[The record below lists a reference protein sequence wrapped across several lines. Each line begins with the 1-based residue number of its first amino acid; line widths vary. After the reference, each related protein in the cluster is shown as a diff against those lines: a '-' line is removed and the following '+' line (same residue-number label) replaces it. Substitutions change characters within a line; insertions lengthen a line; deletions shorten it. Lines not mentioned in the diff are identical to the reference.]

1 MRANLTSAFVVLLS
15 ILLAGSFFLL
25 PRPALIVGASSE
37 GRIVPTGN
45 TVEARFDHT
54 ATLLHNGK
62 VLIAAGMARNGLIVP
77 TAELYD
83 PQTGKFSD
91 AGKLGSQRGY
101 GTTATLL
108 VDGKV
113 LLAGGGHFSGCDGS
127 CSLASA
133 ELYDP
138 ATSSFSPAGNMNTS
152 RAGAN
157 AILLQ
162 NGDVLIV
169 GGDDISGGQ
178 HIATAELYHPS
189 TRAFST
195 TGSMRSAGASAL
207 VLLKNGE
214 VLALDGSGG
223 ELYNPSTGR
232 FATAGKFTIARDKYG
247 VGPLADGRLL
257 IVGGQIGGAW
267 GPRSPTTNIYDPTSG
282 AFTPGPEMSL
292 ARFKLK
298 KAVVPLGDGR
308 VLIAGGAAE
317 PEIYDSNTN
326 SFHLVPGGRLDCFL
340 FSTATRLANG
350 NVLIVGGYAQ
360 PGGPAID
367 HAWVYRQ

>member
-1 MRANLTSAFVVLLS
+1 M
-15 ILLAGSFFLL
+15 
-25 PRPALIVGASSE
+25 
-37 GRIVPTGN
+37 
-45 TVEARFDHT
+45 D
-54 ATLLHNGK
+54 
-62 VLIAAGMARNGLIVP
+62 IVP

-101 GTTATLL
+101 GSTATLL

-138 ATSSFSPAGNMNTS
+138 ATNSFSPVGNMNTS

-189 TRAFST
+189 TRAFSA
-195 TGSMRSAGASAL
+195 TGSMRSGGASAL

-214 VLALDGSGG
+214 VFALDGSGG

-232 FATAGKFTIARDKYG
+232 FTTAGKFTIARDKYG

-257 IVGGQIGGAW
+257 IVGGQIDGAW

-308 VLIAGGAAE
+308 VLIAGAPQSLKSTIRILILFTWCQVA
-317 PEIYDSNTN
+317 
-326 SFHLVPGGRLDCFL
+326 RLDCFL

-350 NVLIVGGYAQ
+350 DVLIVGGYAQ

>member
-1 MRANLTSAFVVLLS
+1 MRANLTSAIVVPLS

-25 PRPALIVGASSE
+25 PRPALIISANSE

-45 TVEARFDHT
+45 TVEPRFDHT
-54 ATLLHNGK
+54 ATLLHSGK
-62 VLIAAGMARNGLIVP
+62 VLIAAGMARNGLIEP
-77 TAELYD
+77 NAELYD
-83 PQTGKFSD
+83 PQTGKFAD
-91 AGKLGSQRGY
+91 AGKLGSPRGW
-101 GTTATLL
+101 GSTATLL

-113 LLAGGGHFSGCDGS
+113 LLAGGGSGSGCDAS

-138 ATSSFSPAGNMNTS
+138 ASSTFTSVANMITS
-152 RAGAN
+152 RTGAN

-162 NGDVLIV
+162 NDDVLIV
-169 GGDDISGGQ
+169 GGNDISSGQ
-178 HIATAELYHPS
+178 HMATAELYHPS
-189 TRAFST
+189 TRVFSA
-195 TGSMRSAGASAL
+195 TGSMHSEGASVL

-214 VLALDGSGG
+214 VLALNGSGG

-232 FATAGKFTIARDKYG
+232 FTTAGKFTIARDKYG
-247 VGPLADGRLL
+247 VVPLADGRLL
-257 IVGGQIGGAW
+257 VVGGQIGGAW
-267 GPRSPTTNIYDPTSG
+267 GPRSPTSNVYDPISG

-317 PEIYDSNTN
+317 PEVYNSSSN
-326 SFHLVPGGRLDCFL
+326 SFHLVPGSRLDCFL

-350 NVLIVGGYAQ
+350 DVLIVGGYAR

-367 HAWVYRQ
+367 HAWLYRQ